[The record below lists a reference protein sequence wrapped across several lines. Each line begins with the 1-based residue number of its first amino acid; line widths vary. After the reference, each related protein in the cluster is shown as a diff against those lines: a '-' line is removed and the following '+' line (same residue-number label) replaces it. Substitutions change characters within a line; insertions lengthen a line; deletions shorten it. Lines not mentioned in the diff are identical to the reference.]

1 MFRLHLRKLFRVLV
15 AILATVAASRS
26 PIAAASDATG
36 DLPSGALRNAVS
48 LYLREAANDPVKW
61 QPWGPDA
68 FELARRLN
76 RPMLID
82 IGAVWCHWCHVM
94 DQTTYADP
102 EVVRAINQGFV
113 PVKVDTDERPDI
125 DSYYQAAGEDFRA
138 GGWPLTCFTAA
149 NGAPFLILG
158 YVPPR
163 PRDPSRSDYGMVWVL
178 NQVRSEY
185 ATNPDLRKTAV
196 ALAAK
201 LATGAGRLADRPGS
215 LDRLFSEIT
224 GTIKASYDA
233 RDGGFGS
240 GDGPRFYDFPAIR
253 FALARGFFGKPDFM
267 AIASNTLK
275 RIAAGGVYDQLAGGF
290 HRYSTDPD
298 WRIPHFEKMGY
309 DQAMALRTYV
319 EVYEAT
325 GDDEFASTA
334 RSIVSYVNRVL
345 LDSHSHT
352 FYSHQDADAFRGDD
366 GSYYT
371 WTTDEIRRALS
382 THDSRAAL
390 MYFGFDTHPATMPD
404 GRVALRRAMS
414 DDEFAS
420 KMRIAPGDVRATID
434 RITAQLLAVRE
445 RRKPPDVDTTA
456 LVDRNALMA
465 SSYLVASAALHDQHL
480 KSVALDDLKVLMTL
494 ARAPDGGYYH
504 VLSHGTPSVP
514 GLVADQVYMT
524 RAMLDAY
531 AATGQA
537 RYLDEAR
544 RLAKLVF
551 TKYRDSRTGLLA
563 NHPPVATDSVLA
575 TTGPDPGVFYD
586 SPMPAVQASAARCF
600 MELATLTF
608 DNDLAAKAETLLRP
622 ATAMLG
628 GGIAGPS
635 HGELAFA
642 LEEHERGTAIVAI
655 AGDDS
660 DTRTTWLVDGALAAY
675 RPNKIIMR
683 IRPNDPSTRLPEAMR
698 AMVEASAN
706 RDTPLAFVCTGE
718 ACATP
723 ASTPDELA
731 KILRTFGVETDASPV
746 ADASAPRT
754 SP

>member
-1 MFRLHLRKLFRVLV
+1 MEQKTAGREFIPTATILCYRAFLEVSTSNVFLFRLPMVFCAIV
-15 AILATVAASRS
+15 AILATTAARQS
-26 PIAAASDATG
+26 PDAAASDAASG
-36 DLPSGALRNAVS
+36 DLPSGALRGAAS
-48 LYLREAANDPVKW
+48 LYLREAANDPVRW

-68 FELARRLN
+68 FELARKFN

-94 DQTTYADP
+94 DQTTYSDP

-163 PRDPSRSDYGMVWVL
+163 PRDPSRSEYGMIWVL
-178 NQVRSEY
+178 NQVKSEY
-185 ATNPDLRKTAV
+185 ATNPDLRKTAI

-201 LATGAGRLADRPGS
+201 LATGAGRIADRPGS

-253 FALARGFFGKPDFM
+253 FALARGFFGKPEFT

-298 WRIPHFEKMGY
+298 WRIPHFEKMTY

-319 EVYEAT
+319 EAYEAT
-325 GDDEFASTA
+325 GDDEFARTA
-334 RSIVSYVNRVL
+334 KSIVSYVNRVL

-371 WTTDEIRRALS
+371 WTTDEIRHALN
-382 THDSRAAL
+382 TRDARAAL

-404 GRVALRRAMS
+404 GRAVLRRVMS
-414 DDEFAS
+414 DGEFAS
-420 KMRIAPGDVRATID
+420 KMRIAPEEVRATVD
-434 RITAQLLAVRE
+434 RIAAQLLAVRE
-445 RRKPPDVDTTA
+445 RRKPPEVDTTV

-465 SSYLVASAALHDQHL
+465 SSYLIASAALHDRNL
-480 KSVALDDLKVLMTL
+480 GSVALDDLKVLMTL

-504 VLSHGTPSVP
+504 VLGHGVPSVS
-514 GLVADQVYMT
+514 GLVADQVYMM

-537 RYLDEAR
+537 HYFDEAR
-544 RLAKLVF
+544 RL
-551 TKYRDSRTGLLA
+551 
-563 NHPPVATDSVLA
+563 
-575 TTGPDPGVFYD
+575 
-586 SPMPAVQASAARCF
+586 
-600 MELATLTF
+600 
-608 DNDLAAKAETLLRP
+608 
-622 ATAMLG
+622 
-628 GGIAGPS
+628 
-635 HGELAFA
+635 
-642 LEEHERGTAIVAI
+642 
-655 AGDDS
+655 
-660 DTRTTWLVDGALAAY
+660 
-675 RPNKIIMR
+675 
-683 IRPNDPSTRLPEAMR
+683 
-698 AMVEASAN
+698 
-706 RDTPLAFVCTGE
+706 
-718 ACATP
+718 
-723 ASTPDELA
+723 
-731 KILRTFGVETDASPV
+731 
-746 ADASAPRT
+746 
-754 SP
+754 